1 MSNRKKYTPNEYML
15 FYNEVDGLCPLC
27 GKPLIYEKAN
37 KLNKRVNLAHI
48 YPHSLTKEEKILLE
62 NVEQLSDNP
71 EDMKNIIWLCPNC
84 HEHFDKPRTLEGYN
98 NLLNIKK
105 RLLQEKAIKDTF
117 YEYKIEDEIKK
128 ILNYITHNDI
138 EDNIELCYKPK
149 IIDSKLDNTMT
160 SITKRKI
167 KLNVSEYFH
176 IIKQE
181 LQNLDAIT
189 PNKATK
195 IATQIKSFYLES
207 SEKSTSQEN
216 INDGLVTWLH
226 SKTKI
231 NKEAS
236 SVVISYFIQ
245 NCEVFDVIS

>member
-1 MSNRKKYTPNEYML
+1 
-15 FYNEVDGLCPLC
+15 
-27 GKPLIYEKAN
+27 
-37 KLNKRVNLAHI
+37 
-48 YPHSLTKEEKILLE
+48 
-62 NVEQLSDNP
+62 
-71 EDMKNIIWLCPNC
+71 
-84 HEHFDKPRTLEGYN
+84 
-98 NLLNIKK
+98 
-105 RLLQEKAIKDTF
+105 
-117 YEYKIEDEIKK
+117 
-128 ILNYITHNDI
+128 
-138 EDNIELCYKPK
+138 
-149 IIDSKLDNTMT
+149 MT